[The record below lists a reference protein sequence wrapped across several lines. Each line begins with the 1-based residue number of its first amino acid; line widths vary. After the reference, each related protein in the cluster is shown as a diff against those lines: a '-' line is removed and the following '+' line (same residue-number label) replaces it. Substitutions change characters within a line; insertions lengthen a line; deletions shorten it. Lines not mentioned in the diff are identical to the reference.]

1 MKGSS
6 CWGSVIL
13 CRVRGIRGGGV
24 WGNNRVAS
32 EIETGGPKSGGSNKS
47 FLVRVC
53 FFLAWRESVW
63 LEIRPRVKDRRC
75 ESCDLVLFSKA
86 TDRGRFGLW
95 RKKKERTLSGL

>member
-53 FFLAWRESVW
+53 FFLAWREVGVVGNKTQGQRQA
-63 LEIRPRVKDRRC
+63 LRI
-75 ESCDLVLFSKA
+75 L
-86 TDRGRFGLW
+86 
-95 RKKKERTLSGL
+95 

>member
-32 EIETGGPKSGGSNKS
+32 EIDRGPKEW
-47 FLVRVC
+47 RV
-53 FFLAWRESVW
+53 EQ
-63 LEIRPRVKDRRC
+63 K
-75 ESCDLVLFSKA
+75 LFSA
-86 TDRGRFGLW
+86 RLLF
-95 RKKKERTLSGL
+95 SGLARSRCGWK